1 MKSSSH
7 RKSNLL
13 LEALH
18 GAAQEAMSQAIA
30 PYSRFQV
37 GAALRT
43 KSGIIYRGH
52 NIEVSSYS
60 LTMCAERVALFKALS
75 EGEREF
81 DSILITASS
90 GEFCPPCGACR
101 QVLMDFA
108 PSLTVYLADKNG
120 QFKSFSIADLLPESF
135 SKKNLDHLTLH
146 DCAKTSR
153 KTHKSK
159 STHRKN

>member
-1 MKSSSH
+1 MKKLSDFAIG
-7 RKSNLL
+7 

-18 GAAQEAMSQAIA
+18 RVAKEAMARAIA

-37 GAALRT
+37 GAALRS
-43 KSGIIYRGH
+43 KSGVIYSGH
-52 NIEVSSYS
+52 NIEVSSYG
-60 LTMCAERVALFKALS
+60 LTICAERVALFKALS

-81 DSILITASS
+81 ESILITASS

-108 PSLTVYLADKNG
+108 PSLTVYLADRNG
-120 QFKSFSIADLLPESF
+120 QFKSFPIAELLPECF
-135 SKKNLDHLTLH
+135 SKKNLDHLTY

-153 KTHKSK
+153 KARQRKSAG
-159 STHRKN
+159 RKN